1 MSERVSQTWRELHP
15 DTRGDLSWHSLA
27 EQLGFSST
35 ADLITFVDLTAD
47 QVPDCRATVPAEIES
62 AARYGVDIAR
72 ALLEAARL

>member
-1 MSERVSQTWRELHP
+1 MAHTTHPVTLHP

-35 ADLITFVDLTAD
+35 ADLITFVDLTAN